1 MPRPSLQVI
10 LLVDGYNII
19 GAWSCLKKTR
29 DRYGLAAARQELIEV
44 LINYSAF
51 EGYKS
56 QLVFD
61 AQYQNRR
68 TDCEALTKHLSVC
81 YTEFGQTADT
91 HIEKFCASHRHN
103 LCQPRG
109 RLIVATSDRAQQQ
122 TVLGYGAEWM
132 SSQQLAKDVE
142 STIRHTRCKQR
153 PQKPARGRFLV
164 NSLDAKAQQRLAQL
178 RKGIK

>member
-1 MPRPSLQVI
+1 MPRLLPQVV

-19 GAWSCLKKTR
+19 GAWPGLKKTR
-29 DRYGLAAARQELIEV
+29 DRYGLATARQELIEV

-56 QLVFD
+56 QLIFD
-61 AQYQNRR
+61 AQYQKRPTSSEAV
-68 TDCEALTKHLSVC
+68 TDHLLVY

-91 HIEKFCASHRHN
+91 HIEKFCASYRGNHP
-103 LCQPRG
+103 QPRG

-122 TVLGYGAEWM
+122 TILGYGAEWM
-132 SSQQLAKDVE
+132 SSQQLAQEVE
-142 STIRHTRCKQR
+142 STISRTRKQQR
-153 PQKPARGRFLV
+153 PQKPSRSRFLV
-164 NSLDAKAQQRLAQL
+164 NSLDPKSQQRLAQL